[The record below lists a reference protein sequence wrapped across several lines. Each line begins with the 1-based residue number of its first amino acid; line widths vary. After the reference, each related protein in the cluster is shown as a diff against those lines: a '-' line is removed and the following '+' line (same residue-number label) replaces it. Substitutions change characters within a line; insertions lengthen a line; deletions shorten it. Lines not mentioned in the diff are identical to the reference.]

1 MSTLEMDPVFTAAL
15 REVLVTNAISV
26 PRAKRRWRWRIGAG
40 MIVSLTMAAGGVAL
54 ATSLFS
60 QPGGPIDTQ
69 LGSIV
74 VATRTGTATIDVGT
88 PPAGAN
94 EISLTL
100 TCLTAGSFN
109 FPNGASMICNAADL
123 SQPSAK
129 RAASEIV
136 PISPGVDTVTIV
148 TSSNATW
155 TLQANYVSQVS
166 TAWGVN
172 ANGQTYGVSNQ
183 KGTPDLISV
192 VIDDGTK
199 YGYVKESDLNCASGG
214 DPTSPSQALEW
225 QKVSQNRNVSIP
237 VYESDGVTAVGTFI
251 LGNASGASASTVP
264 IWSLDCNS

>member
-1 MSTLEMDPVFTAAL
+1 MSTLEMDPVYTAAL
-15 REVLVTNAISV
+15 REVLVTNAMSA
-26 PRAKRRWRWRIGAG
+26 PRAKRRWRWRIGG
-40 MIVSLTMAAGGVAL
+40 GIIVSLTMAAGGVAL
-54 ATSLFS
+54 ATGLFS
-60 QPGGPIDTQ
+60 QPGGPINTQ

-74 VATRTGTATIDVGT
+74 VATRTGTATIDVG
-88 PPAGAN
+88 PPPVGAN

-100 TCLTAGSFN
+100 TCLTASSFN

-166 TAWGVN
+166 IAWGVN

-183 KGTPDLISV
+183 SGTPDLIGV
-192 VIDDGTK
+192 LIDDGK
-199 YGYVKESDLNCASGG
+199 NYGYVKKSDLNCASGG
-214 DPTSPSQALEW
+214 DPSSPSEALEW
-225 QKVSQNRNVSIP
+225 QKVSQNRNISIP
-237 VYESDGVTAVGTFI
+237 VYESDGVTAVGTFT
-251 LGNASGASASTVP
+251 LGNATGPNARTVP
-264 IWSLDCNS
+264 LSSLSMGC